1 MVREE
6 KHSIIRLKPKVS
18 PAKILDGFPW
28 VYDNELILDR
38 RTKQLTSG
46 KIVELQD
53 NDRNF
58 LATVVVNPKS
68 KIFARVI
75 TKTANKII
83 GSELIFKRV
92 SAAKALRESIF
103 KDPYYRLVNSE
114 ADQMPGTIIDRF
126 GGFFVIQPNSVWSEN
141 NLEAIIDTLVEL
153 FNPEG
158 IIKNANSRGRTL
170 EGLDDFSLLIHGSAP
185 TTPLKVPMNGAI
197 YMADLNHGQKTGL
210 FYDQRQNHAFLSSMS
225 QNKTVLDVFSH
236 VGGFALA
243 ALVGGA
249 VEATVVDASQA
260 ALDLAE
266 QGAKA
271 SGFKSA
277 LSIIKGDGF
286 NALKCLK
293 NAEKKFD
300 IVICDPPAFAPS
312 KQTLSSGL
320 RAYERLA
327 KTSACLVNEGGIL
340 VLCSCSHAA
349 SLSKFRDS
357 CIRGINSSGRR
368 ASIIFTGFAGP
379 DHPVHP
385 MLSENGYLKS
395 LFFSL

>member
-1 MVREE
+1 
-6 KHSIIRLKPKVS
+6 
-18 PAKILDGFPW
+18 
-28 VYDNELILDR
+28 
-38 RTKQLTSG
+38 
-46 KIVELQD
+46 
-53 NDRNF
+53 
-58 LATVVVNPKS
+58 
-68 KIFARVI
+68 
-75 TKTANKII
+75 
-83 GSELIFKRV
+83 
-92 SAAKALRESIF
+92 
-103 KDPYYRLVNSE
+103 
-114 ADQMPGTIIDRF
+114 
-126 GGFFVIQPNSVWSEN
+126 
-141 NLEAIIDTLVEL
+141 
-153 FNPEG
+153 
-158 IIKNANSRGRTL
+158 
-170 EGLDDFSLLIHGSAP
+170 
-185 TTPLKVPMNGAI
+185 
-197 YMADLNHGQKTGL
+197 MADLNHGQKTGL

-249 VEATVVDASQA
+249 VEATAVDASQA

-286 NALKCLK
+286 NTLKCLK

-327 KTSACLVNEGGIL
+327 RISAGLVEEGGIL

-349 SLSKFRDS
+349 
-357 CIRGINSSGRR
+357 
-368 ASIIFTGFAGP
+368 
-379 DHPVHP
+379 
-385 MLSENGYLKS
+385 
-395 LFFSL
+395 

>member
-1 MVREE
+1 
-6 KHSIIRLKPKVS
+6 
-18 PAKILDGFPW
+18 
-28 VYDNELILDR
+28 
-38 RTKQLTSG
+38 
-46 KIVELQD
+46 
-53 NDRNF
+53 
-58 LATVVVNPKS
+58 
-68 KIFARVI
+68 
-75 TKTANKII
+75 
-83 GSELIFKRV
+83 
-92 SAAKALRESIF
+92 
-103 KDPYYRLVNSE
+103 
-114 ADQMPGTIIDRF
+114 
-126 GGFFVIQPNSVWSEN
+126 
-141 NLEAIIDTLVEL
+141 
-153 FNPEG
+153 
-158 IIKNANSRGRTL
+158 
-170 EGLDDFSLLIHGSAP
+170 
-185 TTPLKVPMNGAI
+185 
-197 YMADLNHGQKTGL
+197 
-210 FYDQRQNHAFLSSMS
+210 
-225 QNKTVLDVFSH
+225 

-249 VEATVVDASQA
+249 VEATAVDASQA

-266 QGAKA
+266 QGARA

-277 LSIIKGDGF
+277 LSIIKDDGF

-327 KTSACLVNEGGIL
+327 RIAACLVNEGGIL

-349 SLSKFRDS
+349 SLYKFQQS
-357 CIRGINSSGRR
+357 CIRGINSVGRKS
-368 ASIIFTGFAGP
+368 SIIFTGFAGP